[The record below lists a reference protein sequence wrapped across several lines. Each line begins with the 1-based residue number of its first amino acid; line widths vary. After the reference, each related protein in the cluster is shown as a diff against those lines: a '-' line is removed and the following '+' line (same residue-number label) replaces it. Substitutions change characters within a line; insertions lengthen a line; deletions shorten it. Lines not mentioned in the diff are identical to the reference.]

1 MKNLKSLRKIAF
13 ALFTSLVLMGCQ
25 NNVDNLNDKIKNFEF
40 PKLSFRIGTERDEKD
55 VSQPVTPSSVEAK
68 TLEYKNFNNENYK
81 NNIKVAIGRYP
92 KLKSMVYQTKMAA
105 AGIKLAESGL
115 NIQAS
120 SSLLAGV
127 KSENGTSE
135 PSAVASVR
143 VGKLLYDF
151 GSTDYAIEAQK
162 QIEKSAQLGELLAVE
177 EIGLKATEAW
187 INFARDEAIER
198 VFERGIRLATPLLGQ
213 IKNISTSGI
222 SDKKGLLLAKKR
234 YSDLEFAYEQVKS
247 TTLINRAAF
256 REAFQ
261 GFDIGTI
268 GTTIGTLE
276 PVLVRNIPKSEND
289 LSMNSVQLKYSDAL
303 IKSKRLEIEAI
314 QASDK
319 PQVSVSANATL
330 PAENIKDDGLAT
342 VGFDVGYIFNDGG
355 LKKAQIEM
363 IKLEIKSLL
372 EEKNAT
378 ILSLKTELAVFNQ
391 IYAIAAKKITVSQE
405 LLALAEEVRET
416 AKAQL
421 VSGRSSIQD
430 VMNAEVDLAEA
441 KIDIINAKAEA
452 TLASYK
458 ILVLGEDFSNHIG
471 WHE

>member
-1 MKNLKSLRKIAF
+1 MKNLKLLSKTTF
-13 ALFTSLVLMGCQ
+13 ALFTSLVLIGCQ
-25 NNVDNLNDKIKNFEF
+25 HNVGNLNDKIANFEF
-40 PKLSFRIGTERDEKD
+40 SKLSFRIGTELDEKD
-55 VSQPVTPSSVEAK
+55 VIQPVTTSDLEAN
-68 TLEYKNFNNENYK
+68 TLTYENFNNEGYK
-81 NNIKVAIGRYP
+81 NNLKVAISRYP

-105 AGIKLAESGL
+105 AGIKLAESGR

-151 GSTDYAIEAQK
+151 GSTDYAIESQK

-187 INFARDEAIER
+187 INLARDEAIER
-198 VFERGIRLATPLLGQ
+198 VFERGISLATPLLGQ

-247 TTLINRAAF
+247 MTLINRAAF
-256 REAFQ
+256 IEAFQ
-261 GFDIGTI
+261 GFDNGTI
-268 GTTIGTLE
+268 GILE
-276 PVLVRNIPKSEND
+276 PAAVRSISKSKDD
-289 LSMNSVQLKYSDAL
+289 LSINSVQLKYSDAL
-303 IKSKRLEIEAI
+303 INSKKLEIEAI

-330 PAENIKDDGLAT
+330 PVENIKDDGLAT

-355 LKKAQIEM
+355 LKKAQIER
-363 IKLEIKSLL
+363 IKLEIKSLV

-378 ILSLKTELAVFNQ
+378 ILSLKTELDVLNQ
-391 IYAIAAKKITVSQE
+391 IYATAAKKIMVSQE

-430 VMNAEVDLAEA
+430 VMNAEVDLSEA
-441 KIDIINAKAEA
+441 KIAIINAKAEA
-452 TLASYK
+452 TFTSYK
-458 ILVLGEDFSNHIG
+458 ILVLGEDFSNYIG
-471 WHE
+471 WYE

>member
-13 ALFTSLVLMGCQ
+13 AIFTSSVLVGCQ
-25 NNVDNLNDKIKNFEF
+25 HNVGNLDDKIANFEF
-40 PKLSFRIGTERDEKD
+40 PKLSFRIASTPANKD
-55 VSQPVTPSSVEAK
+55 ADQPITTSSEMPNIL
-68 TLEYKNFNNENYK
+68 TYENFNNENYK

-92 KLKSMVYQTKMAA
+92 KLKSMVYQTKRAS

-115 NIQAS
+115 NVQAS

-143 VGKLLYDF
+143 IGKLLYDF
-151 GSTDYAIEAQK
+151 GSTDYAIESQK

-187 INFARDEAIER
+187 INVARDEAIER
-198 VFERGIRLATPLLGQ
+198 IFERGISLATPLLGQ

-247 TTLINRAAF
+247 TTLMNRAAF
-256 REAFQ
+256 IEAFQ
-261 GFDIGTI
+261 GFDNGTI
-268 GTTIGTLE
+268 GTLDPL
-276 PVLVRNIPKSEND
+276 PVRDISKSADD
-289 LSMNSVQLKYSDAL
+289 LFINSVQLKYSAAL
-303 IKSKRLEIEAI
+303 IHSKRLEIEAI

-330 PAENIKDDGLAT
+330 PAENIKDDGVAT

-355 LKKAQIEM
+355 LKNAQIEM

-378 ILSLKTELAVFNQ
+378 ILSLKTELDVLNQ
-391 IYAIAAKKITVSQE
+391 IYVTASKKITVSQE
-405 LLALAEEVRET
+405 LLSLAEEVRET

-441 KIDIINAKAEA
+441 EIAIINAKTEA

-458 ILVLGEDFSNHIG
+458 ILVLGEDFSNYIG